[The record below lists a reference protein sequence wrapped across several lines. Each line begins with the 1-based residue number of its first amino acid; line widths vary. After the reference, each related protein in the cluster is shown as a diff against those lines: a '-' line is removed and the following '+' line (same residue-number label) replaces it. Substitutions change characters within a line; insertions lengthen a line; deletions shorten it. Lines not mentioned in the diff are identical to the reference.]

1 MKHKGTLTDNN
12 RQQTISFTA
21 ESKELVLER
30 FTKIIKE
37 LKLEVVTIKIRSID
51 ESRD

>member
-21 ESKELVLER
+21 DTKELVLER
-30 FTKIIKE
+30 FAKIIKE
-37 LKLEVVTIKIRSID
+37 LNLEVVTIKLRSINED
-51 ESRD
+51 S

>member
-30 FTKIIKE
+30 FSKIIKE
-37 LKLEVVTIKIRSID
+37 LNLEVVTIKMRSID
-51 ESRD
+51 ESSD

>member
-30 FTKIIKE
+30 FAKIIKE
-37 LKLEVVTIKIRSID
+37 LKLEVVTIKLRTIN
-51 ESRD
+51 ELT

>member
-12 RQQTISFTA
+12 RQQTITYTA
-21 ESKELVLER
+21 ESKEKVLER

-37 LKLEVVTIKIRSID
+37 LKLDVVTIKLRTIN
-51 ESRD
+51 ELT